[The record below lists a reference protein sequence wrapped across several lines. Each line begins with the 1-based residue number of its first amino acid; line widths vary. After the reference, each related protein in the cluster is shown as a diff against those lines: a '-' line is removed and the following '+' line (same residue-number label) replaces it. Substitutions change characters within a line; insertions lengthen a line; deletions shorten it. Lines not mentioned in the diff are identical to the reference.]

1 VSETRAAATARAM
14 RGETGAMTARA
25 GRAANE
31 TRRATTTRTKAKRA
45 ASPRRGA
52 KRAKTKRAD
61 GSGGTLGRLNLL
73 TRTTARGTA
82 AAVVPVAREGVAA
95 NAARV
100 TANRGD
106 RRARDVEETPEVEDD
121 VAADDIDDDAA
132 SASSAEEDA
141 APRAMGQENVESNA
155 PGGLGALAMLPKMSS
170 PTFAPRSS
178 VGASM
183 MSQRNR
189 SRNTGSLTT
198 RLQRVLQNA
207 RASHAQFLKRVGA
220 AQPPSSRGAL
230 LFTVNASRPDASL
243 TNCAGSI
250 CDLHRATSDETDG
263 ADVEYARAVVIFNST
278 QAQELS
284 LEPGRRVAVYPP
296 WREID
301 LPGRV
306 DETTSAVNEDVP
318 RVFLCCENVL
328 RLD

>member
-1 VSETRAAATARAM
+1 
-14 RGETGAMTARA
+14 
-25 GRAANE
+25 
-31 TRRATTTRTKAKRA
+31 
-45 ASPRRGA
+45 
-52 KRAKTKRAD
+52 
-61 GSGGTLGRLNLL
+61 
-73 TRTTARGTA
+73 
-82 AAVVPVAREGVAA
+82 
-95 NAARV
+95 
-100 TANRGD
+100 
-106 RRARDVEETPEVEDD
+106 
-121 VAADDIDDDAA
+121 
-132 SASSAEEDA
+132 
-141 APRAMGQENVESNA
+141 
-155 PGGLGALAMLPKMSS
+155 MLPKISS